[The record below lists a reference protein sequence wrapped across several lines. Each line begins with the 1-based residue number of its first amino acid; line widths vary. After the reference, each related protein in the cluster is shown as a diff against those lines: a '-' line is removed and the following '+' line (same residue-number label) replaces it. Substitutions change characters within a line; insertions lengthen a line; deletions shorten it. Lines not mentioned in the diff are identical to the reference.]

1 MWVILTGSPLPK
13 TCWGLRMFEPTDA
26 PRLFALPPG
35 ADFARELVLGLKS
48 RLSDQPPEAMARV
61 ELFLNTRRMQ
71 RRVESV
77 FDDLGAGFLPRIRL
91 ITDLADPV
99 DRAHLPR
106 PTPAL
111 RRQLELAELVRKL
124 IESDPGL
131 APRSAVYDL
140 AQSLGALLDEM
151 QAEGVTPEDIAAL
164 DVTDQSGHW
173 ERAQR
178 FLQIVTRYFDPD
190 SDAPDAATVNRMAL
204 DLRLRR
210 WQIAPPQHPVVIAG
224 STGSRGSA
232 FKLMAA
238 TASLPQGAIVLPGF
252 DGDMPSSTWD
262 VLCNNARNTEAMQ
275 GEDHPQFRFARLLD
289 HMGVSHRDVAPW
301 TDTPPPNAARNA
313 LVSLAMRPAPVTD
326 QWRVDGP
333 NLPPLPKATQSLTL
347 VEAASPRDEARAI
360 ALRLR
365 QAAEDKVTAALI
377 TPDRMLTRRVTALL
391 DRWGI
396 LPDDS
401 AGTPA
406 QLTAPGRLLRHIAQL
421 RVNGPTADALLTIL
435 KHPLC
440 HMGADRGQH
449 RLWTSELELFIR
461 KTGIPYPDLPK
472 LMSWK
477 GADEAQDWLAWMN
490 QCLLQPA
497 VSGHDNLETHVT
509 RHLAQA
515 ETICAGSRSGDASE
529 LWNRKAGETCRTAF
543 DALLENAGFGGAISA
558 RDYADLVD
566 NLLRAEEVRDRD
578 APHPH
583 ILIWGTI
590 EARVMGAELV
600 ILGGLNEQSWP
611 ATPPADPWLNRRM
624 RQQVGL
630 LLPERRIGLSAHDF
644 QQAIGAKDVWLS
656 RAVRSEDAE
665 TVPSRWLNRLTNLL
679 RGLPETGGPTAL
691 QEMQNRGKHWLRL
704 GRALEKPIF
713 APPAP
718 RPSPVPPVIARPN
731 ELSVTNIEKL
741 IRDPYTIYG
750 SKILRLQQLNPIQ
763 HAPNPMHRGT
773 VIHKVFETFVSDS
786 AQNGGPITEA
796 ALLSTARRILDA
808 EVPWPTDRIQWRVRI
823 EKIAR
828 WFVDNEIA
836 RQAAANPVLFEKKGA
851 IEIAEPPFRIT
862 AKADRIDLN
871 TRAEAFVYDYKTGTA
886 PTKDQQLRFDVQLLV
901 TAALIL
907 EGGFDAFTPRVVA
920 EARYISLAGDGSEVP
935 APLGDCPP
943 DRVIGMLR
951 TLIEAYRH
959 PDTGYTARNR
969 MHKDIYGSDYD
980 QLSRFG
986 EWTVS
991 DQAVKVRLT

>member
-1 MWVILTGSPLPK
+1 
-13 TCWGLRMFEPTDA
+13 MFDPTDRA
-26 PRLFALPPG
+26 RLFALPPG
-35 ADFARELVLGLKS
+35 ADFARELALGLKS
-48 RLSDQPPEAMARV
+48 RLADHPPDAMARV

-77 FDDLGAGFLPRIRL
+77 FDSLGAGFLPRMRL

-99 DRAHLPR
+99 DRASLPR

-124 IESDPGL
+124 IDADPSL

-151 QAEGVTPEDIAAL
+151 QAEGVTPEDITNL

-178 FLQIVTRYFDPD
+178 FLNIVTRYFDPD
-190 SDAPDAATVNRMAL
+190 SDTPDAATVNRMAL

-210 WQIAPPQHPVVIAG
+210 WQIAPPEHPIIIAG

-232 FKLMAA
+232 FQLMTAA
-238 TASLPQGAIVLPGF
+238 ASLPQGAVVLPGF
-252 DGDMPSSTWD
+252 DWDMPASTWD
-262 VLCNNARNTEAMQ
+262 VQRRNVRNSEAMQ
-275 GEDHPQFRFARLLD
+275 GEDHPQFRFARLLERLELE
-289 HMGVSHRDVAPW
+289 HRDVVPW
-301 TDTPPPNAARNA
+301 THTPPPNRERNA
-313 LVSLAMRPAPVTD
+313 LVSLALRPAPVTD
-326 QWRVDGP
+326 QWLLDGP
-333 NLPPLPKATQSLTL
+333 NLPSLSDATQSLTL
-347 VEAASPRDEARAI
+347 LEAPSPRDEARAI
-360 ALRLR
+360 AMRLR
-365 QAAEDKVTAALI
+365 QAAEDGVTAALI

-440 HMGADRGQH
+440 HAGADRGQH
-449 RLWTSELELFIR
+449 RLWTSEVELFIR
-461 KTGIPYPDLPK
+461 KTGIPYPDLSQ

-477 GADEAQDWLAWMN
+477 GADTAQDWLAWMDR
-490 QCLLQPA
+490 CLLQPA
-497 VSGHDNLETHVT
+497 VSAANDLDAHVAH
-509 RHLAQA
+509 HLAQA
-515 ETICAGSRSGDASE
+515 EAICAGSSSDDASE
-529 LWNRKAGETCRTAF
+529 LWNRKAGETCRKAF
-543 DALLENAGFGGAISA
+543 DALIENAGFGGKLSA

-566 NLLRAEEVRDRD
+566 SLLRAEEVRDRD
-578 APHPH
+578 APHSQ

-590 EARVMGAELV
+590 EARVMGADLV

-611 ATPPADPWLNRRM
+611 DAPPADPWLNRRM

-644 QQAIGAKDVWLS
+644 QQAVGAKEVWLS

-665 TVPSRWLNRLTNLL
+665 TVPSRWINRLTNLL
-679 RGLPETGGPTAL
+679 RGLPETGGPDAL
-691 QEMQNRGKHWLRL
+691 DAMQSRGRHWLRL
-704 GRALEKPIF
+704 GRALEQPIF
-713 APPAP
+713 APAAP

-741 IRDPYTIYG
+741 IRDPYAIYG
-750 SKILRLQQLNPIQ
+750 SKILRLQQLHPIQ

-773 VIHKVFETFVSDS
+773 VIHKVFEKFVSDT
-786 AQNGGPITEA
+786 AQNDQSITEG
-796 ALLSTARRILDA
+796 ALLSIAQSILVA

-828 WFVDNEIA
+828 WFVENEIA
-836 RQAAANPVLFEKKGA
+836 RQALATPVLFEKKGA
-851 IEIAEPPFRIT
+851 MDIADPPFRIT
-862 AKADRIDLN
+862 AKADRIDMN
-871 TRAEAFVYDYKTGTA
+871 DRAEAFVYDYKTGTA
-886 PTKDQQLRFDVQLLV
+886 PTKDQQLQFDVQLLV

-907 EGGFDAFTPRVVA
+907 EGGFDTFSPRFVA
-920 EARYISLAGDGSEVP
+920 EARYISLAGDGTEVP

-943 DRVIGMLR
+943 ERVMEMLR
-951 TLIEAYRH
+951 SLIDAYRH

-969 MHKDIYGSDYD
+969 MHKDAFGSDYD
-980 QLSRFG
+980 QLSRYG

-991 DQAVKVRLT
+991 DPATKVRLT